1 MNNHFKPFFLTL
13 TVLLTPSLAMAAP
26 VKSMSL
32 EVFKDGAER
41 SWEVSVN
48 CESIDKPRLMSRPI
62 DQDKWCSND
71 VKNLCDK
78 NKFSLSR
85 QLCDDNFGQQVAISK
100 NAEPTDQVKIDE
112 VAVEVEKSPA
122 KIVRSANKAID
133 TSTRVASRED
143 LLKEQMQI
151 EEQRILIQQKQIE
164 LRRRE
169 LSLQKRQLNAS

>member
-1 MNNHFKPFFLTL
+1 MNNRFKTFFLIIG
-13 TVLLTPSLAMAAP
+13 VLLAPNFVMAAP
-26 VKSMSL
+26 VESMSL
-32 EVFKDGAER
+32 EVFKDGTER

-48 CESIDKPRLMSRPI
+48 CESIDQPRLMSRPI
-62 DQDKWCSND
+62 DQDKWCSNEF
-71 VKNLCDK
+71 KNLCDK

-85 QLCDDNFGQQVAISK
+85 QLCDDNFGQQVANSE
-100 NAEPTDQVKIDE
+100 NDEPSDQAKIDE
-112 VAVEVEKSPA
+112 ASVEVEKSPA

-133 TSTRVASRED
+133 TSTPVASRED